1 VFCIV
6 HPPYAKSICF
16 GQREYRPEPLLLP
29 LLGGRCIGK
38 LHDPH
43 QHADTLQIGTH
54 GNVLVRAVDPA
65 SRKGLV
71 NNERAAAQAGVAD
84 PLILVRVGCAGRERR
99 HSLDCGVELAEGR
112 CEHTVLKN
120 TNVVPQTPEISGAEW
135 EYLTVDNVN
144 AFKIKNLPRFASDT
158 DLTPLI
164 YAVEED
170 QVAGYLTPGYTDAD
184 GELPAV
190 PVNNTCAKNGMRI
203 VNAQEG
209 GVELPNTGGPGILGF
224 TVLGASLCLSAGAL
238 TVKIRRK
245 DDTKS

>member
-1 VFCIV
+1 MTISR
-6 HPPYAKSICF
+6 Y
-16 GQREYRPEPLLLP
+16 LLFSSQEFTDKTDFTFRKVWQNS
-29 LLGGRCIGK
+29 G
-38 LHDPH
+38 
-43 QHADTLQIGTH
+43 
-54 GNVLVRAVDPA
+54 GNVEWPNGQEITVKLYSSKTDPA
-65 SRKGLV
+65 KESERTLV
-71 NNERAAAQAGVAD
+71 STV
-84 PLILVRVGCAGRERR
+84 
-99 HSLDCGVELAEGR
+99 
-112 CEHTVLKN
+112 VLKN
-120 TNVVPQTPEISGAEW
+120 TNVVSQTPEISGAEW
-135 EYLTVDNVN
+135 EYLTEDNLT

-190 PVNNTCAKNGMRI
+190 PVNNTCAKDGMRI

-238 TVKIRRK
+238 TVKNEGRMIQSHNREL
-245 DDTKS
+245 TEQ